1 MIYEVRASLRRL
13 PQPLTRT
20 LSEAVIR
27 QYCRPIS
34 SLRRG
39 HFFRQIARSFMESN
53 VAELPLS
60 HRAWAWFEKNQKP
73 ALMGATI
80 AVVAGLAVW
89 FLLWRSGE
97 RQIDAGNA
105 LSNVGIAQGTAFSAA
120 PSAQAY
126 LKVATDYPSSRAAA
140 RAVLLAGG
148 TLFSE
153 GKYSEAQAQ
162 FEKFSKDYHDSPL
175 LGEALVG
182 IASCLEAQGKLD
194 QAVAAYKDIQAR
206 HPNDSVIPQVKFSL
220 GGLYEAQK
228 RPELAREM
236 YRQVSEESRYTIL
249 GSEASLRLGELA
261 QKNPNLPPA
270 LGTTTALPTATATV
284 SAVTGTNPP
293 APATK
298 K

>member
-1 MIYEVRASLRRL
+1 
-13 PQPLTRT
+13 
-20 LSEAVIR
+20 
-27 QYCRPIS
+27 
-34 SLRRG
+34 
-39 HFFRQIARSFMESN
+39 
-53 VAELPLS
+53 
-60 HRAWAWFEKNQKP
+60 
-73 ALMGATI
+73 MGATI

-97 RQIDAGNA
+97 RQVDAGNA
-105 LSNVGIAQGTAFSAA
+105 LSNVGVAQGTASSTA

-126 LKVATDYPSSRAAA
+126 LKVARDYPSSTAAGRAL
-140 RAVLLAGG
+140 LLAAG
-148 TLFSE
+148 TLFRE

-182 IASCLEAQGKLD
+182 IASCLEAQGKID
-194 QAVAAYKDIQAR
+194 QALAAYKDIAAR

-236 YRQVSEESRYTIL
+236 YKQVAEEGGYTIL
-249 GSEASLRLGELA
+249 GQEASFRLRELT
-261 QKNPNLPPA
+261 QNNPNLPA
-270 LGTTTALPTATATV
+270 SLGAPSALPTTPVPAATGSNV
-284 SAVTGTNPP
+284 PLP
-293 APATK
+293 APK